1 MSSHAS
7 EPATASVW
15 VGRILSGLV
24 IAFLALDAAMKLV
37 PAAPVLVAMRGLG
50 FPDSVALVRGLGALL
65 LACTLLYAFPRT
77 AVLGAVLLTGYLGG
91 TVVTHL
97 RLGHPWLSHVLFGV
111 YLGAA
116 AWAGLLVRR
125 PELRP
130 LLFPWLFP

>member
-1 MSSHAS
+1 MPTTAVA
-7 EPATASVW
+7 PVTASAW

-37 PAAPVLVAMRGLG
+37 AVEPVMVAMRGLG

-97 RLGHPWLSHVLFGV
+97 RLSHPWLSHVLFGV
-111 YLGAA
+111 YVGAA
-116 AWAGLLVRR
+116 AWAGLLARR
-125 PELRP
+125 PELRS
-130 LLFPWLFP
+130 LMFR